1 MFRVVADLP
10 SRYEDNKMPILDLKV
25 WVNSNNMIMHKFYMK
40 PVAYKGLIRSNTGL
54 SSNMIRNIIFNEG
67 LRRLNKTIYSI

>member
-25 WVNSNNMIMHKFYMK
+25 WVNSNNMIMHEFYMK